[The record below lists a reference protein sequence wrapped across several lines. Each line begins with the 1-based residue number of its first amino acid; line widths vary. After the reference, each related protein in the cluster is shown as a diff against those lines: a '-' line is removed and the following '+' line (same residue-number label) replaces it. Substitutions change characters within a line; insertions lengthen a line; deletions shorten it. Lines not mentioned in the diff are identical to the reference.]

1 MKDIPVDFQGGLPG
15 QIVVSDFAFVT
26 DDSRNILVLGAS
38 TDNNLVLVD
47 MNDNSFRMR
56 KLALTNDAEST
67 GGNDRRI
74 EWVVGTNYVWVSG
87 GEAEELY
94 IVELPN
100 SDIDNA
106 KVAKTITGVPDG
118 DIIFV
123 ENYERRAAMEMLKAT
138 TTASSF
144 QAGFNDDGYEQDNT
158 LSIVAVV
165 LAALALL
172 VSSVSILSQYNKA
185 SPPPTGAAKASPGVR
200 AAEKPEESMETKSL
214 GSKMVA

>member
-1 MKDIPVDFQGGLPG
+1 MKDIPVNFQGGLPG

-38 TDNNLVLVD
+38 TDNNLVIVD

-100 SDIDNA
+100 SNIDNA
-106 KVAKTITGVPDG
+106 KVARTITGVPDG
-118 DIIFV
+118 DLIFV
-123 ENYERRAAMEMLKAT
+123 ENYERRAAMEMLKT

-144 QAGFNDDGYEQDNT
+144 QAGFNDNEYEQDNT

-165 LAALALL
+165 IAALALL
-172 VSSVSILSQYNKA
+172 VSSVSILSQHNKA
-185 SPPPTGAAKASPGVR
+185 YPPPAGVAKASPGVR
-200 AAEKPEESMETKSL
+200 IAEKPEESMETKVL
-214 GSKMVA
+214 DPK

>member
-1 MKDIPVDFQGGLPG
+1 M
-15 QIVVSDFAFVT
+15 VSDFAFVT

-47 MNDNSFRMR
+47 MRDNSFRMR
-56 KLALTNDAEST
+56 KLALTSDAEST

-74 EWVVGTNYVWVSG
+74 EWVAGTNYVWVSG

-94 IVELPN
+94 IVELPTSSIN
-100 SDIDNA
+100 SA

-123 ENYERRAAMEMLKAT
+123 ENYERRVAMDMLKAT
-138 TTASSF
+138 TTAGTF
-144 QAGFNDDGYEQDNT
+144 EAGFNDDDYEQDNT

-172 VSSVSILSQYNKA
+172 VSSMSILSKHNK
-185 SPPPTGAAKASPGVR
+185 SSRPLFGAANASPGVKIS
-200 AAEKPEESMETKSL
+200 EKPSPGVKISKKPDEIMETKSL